1 MPAQVLVVE
10 DEPVTRN
17 AYANAL
23 IADGHHVRTAA
34 GASACIA
41 ALGAARADV
50 VVLDLGL
57 PDSGADQLALARDLC
72 ARADLEVIIVSARE
86 SIDTKIASL
95 ELGATD
101 YLVKPVAL
109 AELAARVRRMHRRQ
123 QERRGNTFK
132 LGQWTIHIE
141 RRVVTGED
149 GAAVAL
155 TRGEF
160 DLLAKL
166 AEARGKIVSRER
178 LSEIVSRGDGDLRS
192 VDALVSR
199 LRKKLRDNPQSPAL
213 IVTSP
218 GFGYRL
224 GLPL

>member
-1 MPAQVLVVE
+1 MPAHVLVVE

-41 ALGAARADV
+41 ALGAELADV

-86 SIDTKIASL
+86 SVDTKIASL

-101 YLVKPVAL
+101 YLVKPVNL
-109 AELAARVRRMHRRQ
+109 SELAARVRRMYRRQ
-123 QERRGNTFK
+123 QEQRGSTFK

-149 GAAVAL
+149 GAVVAL

-178 LSEIVSRGDGDLRS
+178 LSETVSRGDGDLRS

-199 LRKKLRDNPQSPAL
+199 LRKKLHDNAQNPAL

-224 GLPL
+224 GVPL